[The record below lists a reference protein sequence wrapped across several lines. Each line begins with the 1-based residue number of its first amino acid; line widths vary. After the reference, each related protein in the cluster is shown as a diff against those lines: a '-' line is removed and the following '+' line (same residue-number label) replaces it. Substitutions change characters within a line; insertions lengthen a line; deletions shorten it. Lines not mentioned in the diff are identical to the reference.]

1 MVMLAKYEHYFS
13 ILFDFINLRQFTQNA
28 VVSILGEYEQFPITF
43 VLNIK
48 KKGLVKKYH
57 SNISILK

>member
-48 KKGLVKKYH
+48 KKRVSQKVP
-57 SNISILK
+57 